1 MIGLGVAEAAARRLV
16 DEAAARLGETAAE
29 PALIKAA
36 LQELGR

>member
-1 MIGLGVAEAAARRLV
+1 VVEQAALRMGDESEA
-16 DEAAARLGETAAE
+16 